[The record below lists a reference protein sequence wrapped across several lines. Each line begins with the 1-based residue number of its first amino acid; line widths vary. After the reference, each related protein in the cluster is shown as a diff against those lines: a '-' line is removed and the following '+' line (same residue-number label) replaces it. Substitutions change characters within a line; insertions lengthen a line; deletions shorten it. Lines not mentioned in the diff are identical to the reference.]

1 MFLHIKAKPGKKEN
15 QISVTA
21 DGTINVKIK
30 APANDGKANEE
41 LIRFFSE
48 KLKISKS
55 KIKIISGFS
64 SPFKKIEIDAEENSV
79 RKIFGLL

>member
-1 MFLHIKAKPGKKEN
+1 MFLHIKSKPGKKEN
-15 QISVTA
+15 QISVIA

-64 SPFKKIEIDAEENSV
+64 SPFKKIEIDADENFV
-79 RKIFGLL
+79 RKTFGLL